1 LNSRPVRVL
10 KLDRALYAFGLVTV
24 LYLGALMLLDWQ
36 KQVFSGSHALW
47 GYLPLMAAVSFV
59 TYLLRYARW
68 HWLLSRAGHRTHM
81 ARGFLAYLSGFAFTA
96 TPGKVGELVR
106 IRYLLPMGVPAWR
119 TLAAFVYERA
129 LDLVVLMV
137 LASLATRRLDVLG
150 LVLGLVC
157 LFLGVLGWM
166 AYRPALMGRVVVLLR
181 RLGARRLARIARTLR
196 DGVRGC
202 VFWIKPLDVLVSLV
216 LGVMAWGLTALS
228 FVLLLHQLDAGVPVL
243 AGLSVYPM
251 AMLAGAVS
259 MIPGGLASTE
269 ATIVVL
275 VTSYG
280 ASAATAALAAIGIR
294 LATLWFAIL
303 CGLLAVALLERRWEP
318 LTPV

>member
-1 LNSRPVRVL
+1 MV
-10 KLDRALYAFGLVTV
+10 
-24 LYLGALMLLDWQ
+24 
-36 KQVFSGSHALW
+36 
-47 GYLPLMAAVSFV
+47 AASFV
-59 TYLLRYARW
+59 TYMLRYARW
-68 HWLLSRAGHRTHM
+68 HWLLSRAGHRTG
-81 ARGFLAYLSGFAFTA
+81 AVQGFLAYLSGFAFTA

-119 TLAAFVYERA
+119 TLAAFVFERA

-137 LASLATRRLDVLG
+137 LASLSTRRLDVVG

-166 AYRPALMGRVVVLLR
+166 AYRPAWIGRVLVALQRV
-181 RLGARRLARIARTLR
+181 GARRLARIVRTLR

-202 VFWIKPLDVLVSLV
+202 VFWIKPLDLLVSLV
-216 LGVMAWGLTALS
+216 LGSLAWVLTALS
-228 FVLLLHQLDAGVPVL
+228 FVLLLQHLGADMPVL
-243 AGLSVYPM
+243 AALSVYPA

-269 ATIVVL
+269 AAIVVL
-275 VTSYG
+275 VVAHG
-280 ASAATAALAAIGIR
+280 AAPATAALAAVGIR

-303 CGLLAVALLERRWEP
+303 CGLVAVIALERARDGASEAAP
-318 LTPV
+318 G

>member
-1 LNSRPVRVL
+1 LNSRPARGL
-10 KLDRALYAFGLVTV
+10 RLDRALYAFGLVTV
-24 LYLGALMLLDWQ
+24 LYLGALVVLDWR
-36 KQVFSGSHALW
+36 KQVFSGSQALW
-47 GYLPLMAAVSFV
+47 GFLPLMAGMSFS

-68 HWLLSRAGHRTHM
+68 HWLLARAGHRTPVVS
-81 ARGFLAYLSGFAFTA
+81 GLLAYLSGFAFTA

-106 IRYLLPMGVPAWR
+106 IRYLLPMGVPPWK

-129 LDLVVLMV
+129 LDLLVLMV
-137 LASLATRRLDVLG
+137 LASLATRRMDVLG
-150 LVLGLVC
+150 LVLGLVG

-202 VFWIKPLDVLVSLV
+202 VFWIRPLDVLVSLV
-216 LGVMAWGLTALS
+216 LGTLAWGLTALS
-228 FVLLLHQLDAGVPVL
+228 FVLLLLQLGAGVPVL
-243 AGLSVYPM
+243 AGLSIYPI

-269 ATIVVL
+269 ATLVAL
-275 VTSYG
+275 VTSHG
-280 ASAATAALAAIGIR
+280 ASATLAALAAIGIR

-303 CGLLAVALLERRWEP
+303 CGLLAVVLLERLRRQQP
-318 LTPV
+318 GG